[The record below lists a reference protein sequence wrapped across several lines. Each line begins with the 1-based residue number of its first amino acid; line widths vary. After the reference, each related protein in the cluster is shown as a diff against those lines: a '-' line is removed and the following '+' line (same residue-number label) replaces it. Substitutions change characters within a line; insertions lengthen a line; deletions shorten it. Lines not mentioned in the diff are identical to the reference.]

1 MGSSVRFLPSIV
13 GFRNLLLDGQV
24 FTFNQNQFPGR
35 SFSQKRHDE
44 IAMTKMTNEFVLLSR
59 LKKNQTWN
67 RQYTT
72 RAALYIPAGKES
84 SAFLAETALLA
95 NWQSYS

>member
-1 MGSSVRFLPSIV
+1 
-13 GFRNLLLDGQV
+13 
-24 FTFNQNQFPGR
+24 
-35 SFSQKRHDE
+35 
-44 IAMTKMTNEFVLLSR
+44 MTKICTSEQTHR